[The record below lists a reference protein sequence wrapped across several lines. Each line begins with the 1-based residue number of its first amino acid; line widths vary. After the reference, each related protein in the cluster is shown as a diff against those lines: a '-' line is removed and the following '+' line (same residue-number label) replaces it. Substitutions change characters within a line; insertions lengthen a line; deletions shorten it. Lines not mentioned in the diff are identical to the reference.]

1 MLAVFWLRFGA
12 VCRRVVCCVGWVA
25 GVGLGAVWGWRRL
38 AWGRELR
45 CGLGVWGL
53 ARLDAA
59 GAISVVIDVLRFGVL
74 RKPE

>member
-1 MLAVFWLRFGA
+1 MGLLAEGLVVAWGGLLVWVWVLFGDGD
-12 VCRRVVCCVGWVA
+12 GWP
-25 GVGLGAVWGWRRL
+25 GVGSCGAGW
-38 AWGRELR
+38 
-45 CGLGVWGL
+45 GVWGL